1 MAGIP
6 SRAEDRTPTCDK
18 GPRSPRKRSA
28 RDGGPSTA
36 LGGSVGSSVVEL
48 TESYKKVLPRSLLQ
62 RYAFAETRNAAAV
75 LQASNPAEFD
85 DVVAVLSAF
94 RLVSTD
100 ITEPGRNKS
109 PVAARLD
116 LAFRERGWRE
126 GRYEVHITSKLVRQP
141 WPGAGERKRSETIT
155 EAVSEG
161 YKVDNLKARVALD
174 GEWNAK
180 DGNLSRDLASYR
192 VFYEH
197 AIIDCAVMV
206 TRTQDEMRE
215 LAVRMGAETKFGT
228 TTTTNLEK
236 LLPMMQRGDAGG
248 CPLLAV
254 AITPLCL

>member
-1 MAGIP
+1 M
-6 SRAEDRTPTCDK
+6 
-18 GPRSPRKRSA
+18 
-28 RDGGPSTA
+28 
-36 LGGSVGSSVVEL
+36 EL
-48 TESYKKVLPRSLLQ
+48 TESYQQVLPPPLLH

-75 LQASNPAEFD
+75 LRASNPEEFD
-85 DVVAVLSAF
+85 EVVSVLSDF
-94 RLVSTD
+94 TLRPTD
-100 ITEPGRNKS
+100 VTEPGRNKS

-126 GRYEVHITSKLVRQP
+126 GRYEVHVTSTLVRQP
-141 WPGAGERKRSETIT
+141 WPGAGERRPSETVT
-155 EAVSEG
+155 EAISEG

-215 LAVRMGAETKFGT
+215 LAICMGSPTKFGT

-236 LLPMMQRGDAGG
+236 LVPMMQRGDAGG

-254 AITPLCL
+254 AITPRCLAVG

>member
-1 MAGIP
+1 MQPTPSPGTWSASPPRDATAG
-6 SRAEDRTPTCDK
+6 S
-18 GPRSPRKRSA
+18 SA
-28 RDGGPSTA
+28 I
-36 LGGSVGSSVVEL
+36 VGSAAVEL
-48 TESYKKVLPRSLLQ
+48 TESYKKVLPAPLLE
-62 RYAFAETRNAAAV
+62 RYDFAETRNAAAV
-75 LQASNPAEFD
+75 LQASNPGEFD
-85 DVVAVLSAF
+85 DVVAVLSGF
-94 RLVSTD
+94 ELVASD

-116 LAFRERGWRE
+116 LAFRELGWRE
-126 GRYEVHITSKLVRQP
+126 GRYEVHLTSKLVRQP
-141 WPGAGERKRSETIT
+141 WPGAGERRSTETVT
-155 EAVSEG
+155 EAVSDG

-180 DGNLSRDLASYR
+180 DGNLSRDLAAYR

-228 TTTTNLEK
+228 TTTTNLAK
-236 LLPMMQRGDAGG
+236 LVPMMQRGDAGG

-254 AITPLCL
+254 AITPRCLGTP

>member
-1 MAGIP
+1 M
-6 SRAEDRTPTCDK
+6 
-18 GPRSPRKRSA
+18 
-28 RDGGPSTA
+28 
-36 LGGSVGSSVVEL
+36 EL
-48 TESYKKVLPRSLLQ
+48 TESYRRVLPPALLQ
-62 RYAFAETRNAAAV
+62 RYVFAETRNATAV
-75 LQASNPAEFD
+75 LRASNPDEFS
-85 DVVAVLSAF
+85 DVVAVLSDF
-94 RLVSTD
+94 ELVPID

-109 PVAARLD
+109 SVAARLD
-116 LAFRERGWRE
+116 RAFRELGWRE
-126 GRYEVHITSKLVRQP
+126 GQYEVHVTSKLVRQP
-141 WPGAGERKRSETIT
+141 WAVAGERRRSEKVT
-155 EAVSEG
+155 EAISAG

-215 LAVRMGAETKFGT
+215 LALRMGAETKFGT

-236 LLPMMQRGDAGG
+236 LVPMMQRGDAGG

-254 AITPLCL
+254 AITPRCLATP